1 MGNDKILKTWKEKA
15 MDSLA
20 TYRTNCGYSWDTMA
34 EKINTAIKELKSNG
48 IVINLNTNT
57 EKDRKAWQ
65 LVIDKGE
72 ASRFNEDHYK
82 DLYKVYEYLTIP
94 QNSLTNNVKKTTTLK
109 ETHNEPFTY
118 CTTKF
123 QDTILPYLY
132 KHFYTKEFSK
142 LNFEINKDWNEILD
156 AFKTKDVQIALHN
169 YSTALAITR
178 SVKGNPAMFFFPFF
192 LFKGYGIVVK
202 RSSMESFCKKHDI
215 KNNGFNRLS
224 PDFKKI
230 FLEDSTVTLEP
241 KTDVEWVYKNYCAK
255 YEADWNKVREKIKPF
270 DVNEGKQKFVLKNG
284 TDIYCTNT
292 IHLVDLGK
300 QPDKYEIIKND
311 DVTKHKNVNGLLCT
325 MDFFNNN
332 SVIVKALIATWYHH
346 IIEFIKEKEEILHN
360 SIIGHFDYAHLKAL
374 NKSLND
380 FTKSNLTLQELM
392 VSFKTNNEFFT
403 DSTTAFNEFYTTDF
417 IEKQTTNKSF
427 WEIASVQLGK
437 EDEDNMEEII
447 SELHSNMKEA
457 FTKINNG

>member
-1 MGNDKILKTWKEKA
+1 MSNDKTQKTWKEKA

-20 TYRTNCGYSWDTMA
+20 TYRTRSGYSWDIMA
-34 EKINTAIKELKSNG
+34 DKINTAIRDLKSKDIPLRLN
-48 IVINLNTNT
+48 INS

-65 LVIDKGE
+65 KVIETGD
-72 ASRFNEDHYK
+72 ASRFNEDHYE
-82 DLYKVYEYLTIP
+82 DLYKVYEYLYTP
-94 QNSLTNNVKKTTTLK
+94 NNSVSNFGKTNTTPREIHSL
-109 ETHNEPFTY
+109 PFTY

-202 RSSMESFCKKHDI
+202 KSSVESFCTKHGI
-215 KNNGFNRLS
+215 RNNGFNRLS
-224 PDFKKI
+224 PENKKI

-255 YEADWNKVREKIKPF
+255 YEANWDKVREKIKPF

-374 NKSLND
+374 NKALND
-380 FTKSNLTLQELM
+380 FTKSNLTLQELI
-392 VSFKTNNEFFT
+392 VSFKANNEFFT

-437 EDEDNMEEII
+437 DDEDNMEEII
-447 SELHSNMKEA
+447 SKLHSNMKEA

>member
-1 MGNDKILKTWKEKA
+1 MDSSNKKIDYKAEAQKGLLAVRNEGYTWRDMENLIDEAILKINATMGGSTLSIKPKNYQKGWQNVIEEKGG
-15 MDSLA
+15 S
-20 TYRTNCGYSWDTMA
+20 R
-34 EKINTAIKELKSNG
+34 INPTQ
-48 IVINLNTNT
+48 
-57 EKDRKAWQ
+57 WQ
-65 LVIDKGE
+65 E
-72 ASRFNEDHYK
+72 
-82 DLYKVYEYLTIP
+82 LYKVWKYLINDSTESP
-94 QNSLTNNVKKTTTLK
+94 GSSVKTS
-109 ETHNEPFTY
+109 EVISNQPFTY

-202 RSSMESFCKKHDI
+202 KSSVESFCTKHGI
-215 KNNGFNRLS
+215 RNNGFNRLS
-224 PDFKKI
+224 PENKKI

-255 YEADWNKVREKIKPF
+255 YEANWDKVREKIKPF
-270 DVNEGKQKFVLKNG
+270 DVNEGKQKFVLRNG

-392 VSFKTNNEFFT
+392 VSFKANNEFFT

-437 EDEDNMEEII
+437 DDEDNMEEII
-447 SELHSNMKEA
+447 SKLHSNMKEA